1 MENICVLQPQRKFKP
16 DNLYVKR
23 RHLKY
28 PENLLY
34 IPIPD
39 VLDCG
44 WTLKRDG
51 LPPLLASCK
60 VPLVEWAHVWDLVS
74 QQVKSEI
81 NLRKEQKRINME
93 LFHDVCKG
101 SRKKM
106 SCCFLCCFNGELK
119 ETLMEADN
127 FDQLSEE
134 QWKNLVMAV
143 SKIFQTY
150 GIFVTREPVNHDID
164 ATYGLKFEAKLKGG
178 KKGRWI

>member
-39 VLDCG
+39 ILDCG
-44 WTLKRDG
+44 WTLKRDV
-51 LPPLLASCK
+51 LHPLLASCK
-60 VPLVEWAHVWDLVS
+60 VPLEEWAHVYDLVS
-74 QQVKSEI
+74 EQVKSEI

-101 SRKKM
+101 SRKKLA
-106 SCCFLCCFNGELK
+106 CCFLCCFNGELK
-119 ETLMEADN
+119 ETLKENPADLRG
-127 FDQLSEE
+127 FL
-134 QWKNLVMAV
+134 MMH
-143 SKIFQTY
+143 I
-150 GIFVTREPVNHDID
+150 VTPKRYE
-164 ATYGLKFEAKLKGG
+164 
-178 KKGRWI
+178 